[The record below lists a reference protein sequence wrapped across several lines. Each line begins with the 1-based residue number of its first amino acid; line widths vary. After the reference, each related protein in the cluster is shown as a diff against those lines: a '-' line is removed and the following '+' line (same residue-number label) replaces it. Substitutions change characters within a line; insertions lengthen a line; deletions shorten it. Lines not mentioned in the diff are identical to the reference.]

1 MRKYRK
7 CTGSQ
12 ESADIAANGTDEM
25 SLKKN
30 QTKQGLVNYIE
41 EKLQEKVLG

>member
-12 ESADIAANGTDEM
+12 ESADIAVNGTDEM
-25 SLKKN
+25 SLGKKKTN
-30 QTKQGLVNYIE
+30 QGLVNYIE

>member
-12 ESADIAANGTDEM
+12 ESADIAVIGTDEM
-25 SLKKN
+25 SLKK
-30 QTKQGLVNYIE
+30 TQGLVNYIE
-41 EKLQEKVLG
+41 EKLQEQVLG